1 MILMW
6 LMSQRHG
13 MDRNLKKKII
23 IGLGVFAAF
32 IFIGLGML
40 TYLGVKTAGLL
51 IAKIPPQEQVVS
63 MTQSISEKGKSLV
76 AQVTPVNC
84 WLTFQSY
91 LNLNIWLTKP
101 LSENTDNLIKA
112 CLSAPQP
119 EQKSNK
125 NNMEEGKNDQSDF

>member
-1 MILMW
+1 MKKMILMW

-23 IGLGVFAAF
+23 IGLGIFAAF

-51 IAKIPPQEQVVS
+51 IAKVPPQEQVVT
-63 MTQSISEKGKSLV
+63 MTQTISEKGKSLV

-91 LNLNIWLTKP
+91 LNLNVWLTQP
-101 LSENTDNLIKA
+101 FSENTDKLIKA
-112 CLSAPQP
+112 CLSSSQL
-119 EQKSNK
+119 EQKSTHEK
-125 NNMEEGKNDQSDF
+125 